1 MSQGINSGWPINDSG
16 QYAFPHSLYTSLN
29 LIQTSGAKW
38 LRLNFRLGSY
48 YKDWITPGAN
58 GLNALQSYDIVVNA
72 ALNAGLQV
80 LGLLSN
86 ESWPGNQT
94 QWTANNA
101 ENTPGGNGDNPYL
114 QAFSQNA
121 AVVIASHFD
130 GKIGLWEVWNEPNAW
145 SSNPSPGVYSG
156 SSFIYPSNFAWLL
169 HHIYNDVKSNYT
181 RDVRF
186 VSGGLFG
193 NDLGPILSTSSGAD
207 YIAATYRAGIARANW
222 STDLSMNGS
231 YPLDSIG
238 MHLYIDQ
245 GRSTSAAKITQ
256 YLQAV
261 RASYVNYEGGN
272 TNKQLLLTEIGWTT
286 ATVAAQIQAS
296 NLSTTY
302 ITTKALPYVKD
313 VYWFSIQDIPEANQA
328 YGLFDGSG
336 NAKPSL
342 AAYQQSGK

>member
-1 MSQGINSGWPINDSG
+1 
-16 QYAFPHSLYTSLN
+16 
-29 LIQTSGAKW
+29 
-38 LRLNFRLGSY
+38 
-48 YKDWITPGAN
+48 
-58 GLNALQSYDIVVNA
+58 VNA

-101 ENTPGGNGDNPYL
+101 ENTPGGNGDNPYF

-121 AVVIASHFD
+121 AVVLASHFD
-130 GKIGLWEVWNEPNAW
+130 GKIGLWEVWNEPDAW

-193 NDLGPILSTSSGAD
+193 NDLGPILNTSSGVD
-207 YIAATYRAGIARANW
+207 YIAATYRAGIAHANW

-286 ATVAAQIQAS
+286 ATVTAQVQAS
-296 NLSTTY
+296 NLSTAYT
-302 ITTKALPYVKD
+302 TTKALPYVKD
-313 VYWFSIQDIPEANQA
+313 VYWFSIQDIPEAKQA

-342 AAYQQSGK
+342 AVYQQSGK